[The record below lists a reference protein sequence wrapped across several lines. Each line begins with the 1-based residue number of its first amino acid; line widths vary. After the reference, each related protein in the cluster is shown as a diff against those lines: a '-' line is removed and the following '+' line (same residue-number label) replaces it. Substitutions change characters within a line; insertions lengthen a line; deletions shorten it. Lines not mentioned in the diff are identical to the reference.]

1 METVLAMTAATET
14 TRFRVHPQAAHR
26 RVGGE
31 YFVVTGDRAFHR
43 LRLTTAVDL
52 FEAIATRPQSRS
64 DLVAL
69 LCSRYRVEADVAGR
83 DLDAFLTDL
92 VDRQLICAEPSASE
106 RAA

>member
-69 LCSRYRVEADVAGR
+69 LWPALQSPDQELLALRRLR
-83 DLDAFLTDL
+83 NDLQAALT
-92 VDRQLICAEPSASE
+92 QT
-106 RAA
+106 